1 MRETMLTW
9 DFIDKET
16 RVEGDYTRL
25 ERLREPAD
33 DFGKF
38 REIDRKS

>member
-9 DFIDKET
+9 CFIDKET
-16 RVEGDYTRL
+16 RVEEDHTQL

-33 DFGKF
+33 DSGKF
-38 REIDRKS
+38 YEMDRKS